1 MSSEVAIEVEGLG
14 KSYFIYERPEDR
26 LKQMIVPKLRR
37 LIGRAPRL
45 YYSEFWALKNISFS
59 VGRGETVG
67 IIGRNGSGKS
77 TLLQLIVGTL
87 SATTGSVHARG
98 RIAALLE
105 LGAGFNPEFTGR
117 ENALLNATILGLS
130 NSEAQARMA
139 EIVAFADIGEFFDR
153 PVKTYSSGMFVRVAF
168 AVQACIKPDILVVDE
183 ALAVGDEKFQR
194 KCFERLEKLRKNG
207 TSILLV
213 THSAT
218 TIERFCQRALLLH
231 QGELHNIGPSNQI
244 VDQYHALL
252 YADRVAYA
260 ALRAKGAATLTPP
273 VSDPEST
280 QADAE
285 TSESRATILSVRL
298 LNDSGTACEH
308 FTPGQSARVELKIK
322 CSSYVPEMQIGIKIR
337 TVEGVFAF
345 GTSTLYH
352 ARNVVAVE
360 SDEVIGVV
368 FRIALNLCEDAYF
381 ISVAVAGASISGDMR
396 YLDKQTDVLFFRI
409 AEPRVRAGGI
419 AFLPVNI
426 EIERRA

>member
-87 SATTGSVHARG
+87 SATTGSVHSRG

-168 AVQACIKPDILVVDE
+168 AVQACIEPDILVVDE

-194 KCFERLEKLRKNG
+194 KCFDRLEKLRKNG

-260 ALRAKGAATLTPP
+260 SLRAKGAATLTPP

-298 LNDSGTACEH
+298 LNDSGITCEH

-368 FRIALNLCEDAYF
+368 FQIALNLCEDAYF